1 MHFYFSATEIECWL
15 LFSKKVQILKT
26 EHKYGQYC
34 TPLGQ
39 SDCRYF
45 FVLAIRFKYFCN
57 VFFKYFCNVFIVDLE
72 YAFSWFESELRG
84 EVPDQF

>member
-15 LFSKKVQILKT
+15 LFSKEVQILKT
-26 EHKYGQYC
+26 EHKYDQYC

-45 FVLAIRFKYFCN
+45 FVLAIS
-57 VFFKYFCNVFIVDLE
+57 FKYFCNVFIVDLE